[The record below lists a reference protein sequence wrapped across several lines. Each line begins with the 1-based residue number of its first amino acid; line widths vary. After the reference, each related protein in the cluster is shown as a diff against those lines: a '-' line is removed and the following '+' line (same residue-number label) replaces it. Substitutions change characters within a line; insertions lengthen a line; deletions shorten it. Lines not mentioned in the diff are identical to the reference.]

1 MEKKMISFE
10 GSDELK
16 EELRILAF
24 KKRTTI
30 SALIRDILKQAIKK
44 ANDEKMGHAEIGPDQ
59 E

>member
-24 KKRTTI
+24 
-30 SALIRDILKQAIKK
+30 
-44 ANDEKMGHAEIGPDQ
+44 EKGLPFQ
-59 E
+59 RL

>member
-16 EELRILAF
+16 EQLRILAF
-24 KKRTTI
+24 EKRTTI
-30 SALIRDILKQAIKK
+30 SALIREILEQAIKK
-44 ANDEKMGHAEIGPDQ
+44 ANDEKIGYAEIGPDQ